1 MTDYTPTTEWVRVCV
16 GYAKAM
22 ARDRTLPVEAARR
35 EGYDWF
41 DRWLASERK
50 AQRAEALRDAARWL
64 NSFEGP
70 GGRTSLHDQ
79 VGRDLIRLLNE
90 RAEWIEAGDHD
101 A

>member
-22 ARDRTLPVEAARR
+22 AKDRTLPVEAARQ

-41 DRWLASERK
+41 DRWLAADRK
-50 AQRAEALRDAARWL
+50 AQRAEAVRDAARWL
-64 NSFEGP
+64 DTFEGP

-79 VGRDLIRLLNE
+79 VGRDLIRLLCEYAN
-90 RAEWIEAGDHD
+90 RIETSDD
-101 A
+101 